1 MTSLQSQFAN
11 DLFLELQLLLLEVP
25 MVNKPRR
32 ACLYFSSHMRE
43 KIKFSAPFYH
53 ANDNQLGD
61 E

>member
-11 DLFLELQLLLLEVP
+11 DLFRELQLLLLEVP
-25 MVNKPRR
+25 MVNKPRG
-32 ACLYFSSHMRE
+32 ACLYLSSQMRE
-43 KIKFSAPFYH
+43 KIKFSAPFSH